1 MAKKKREQRTIIKIK
16 IEVDIPELDKKIK
29 KVEKELIRLPK
40 KANHLNDSLKIDNIS
55 LRLAELLQE
64 QIRETG
70 D

>member
-29 KVEKELIRLPK
+29 KVEKELIRLQK